1 MQIKKF
7 TAENYAEALSMAKK
21 ELGEDAL
28 ILSARTIG
36 RGKGLREYNGY
47 SKVELTAAADPGA
60 GEAEKSARAVAAP
73 PPASGT
79 AVAEQAPPGKDEE
92 ELDLKSLV
100 ATLLTQ
106 TDRARSMGLRN
117 GQLKLF
123 QTLVDSGVND
133 RMAAKMF
140 ERIDSENGF
149 AGDRSG
155 PDRDKNAAIEMMRR
169 VLLCKG
175 GIELE
180 EKSPKM
186 VALVGPTGAGKTTT
200 IAKLA
205 AHFSLLD
212 RKKVAL
218 ISLDTYRIGAFEQ
231 LRLYGEIMRVPVE
244 MASGA
249 EDFRS
254 IVRKHSDKDLVLVD
268 TTGRSHKDPAYCGRL
283 KGIFDAAGK
292 KVETHIVL
300 SVTSQEK
307 ILEGSVKQF
316 SPLTIDRVLFTKLDE
331 GMSFGPMFNF
341 SLKTRIPFSYFTAGQ
356 RVPEDIEVADRE
368 KVIRL
373 IFN

>member
-7 TAENYAEALSMAKK
+7 TAENYAEALSLAKK

-36 RGKGLREYNGY
+36 SGKGLRGYNGY
-47 SKVELTAAADPGA
+47 AKVELTAAIDPGPVETGSPA
-60 GEAEKSARAVAAP
+60 PAVPAP
-73 PPASGT
+73 PPEPKPEAAAGT
-79 AVAEQAPPGKDEE
+79 PGKDED
-92 ELDLKSLV
+92 ELDLRSLV

-106 TDRARSMGLRN
+106 TDRARSMGLKDR
-117 GQLKLF
+117 QLKLF
-123 QTLVDSGVND
+123 QTLVDSGVNE
-133 RMAAKMF
+133 RMASKMF
-140 ERIDSENGF
+140 ERINSENGL
-149 AGDRSG
+149 DERSG
-155 PDRDKNAAIEMMRR
+155 PGGDKNSAIEMMRR

-175 GIELE
+175 GIEME

-186 VALVGPTGAGKTTT
+186 AALVGPTGAGKTTT

-212 RKKVAL
+212 KKKVAL

-231 LRLYGEIMRVPVE
+231 LRLYGEIMRVPAE

-249 EDFRS
+249 ADFRS
-254 IVRKHSDKDLVLVD
+254 LVRKHADKDLILVD
-268 TTGRSHKDPAYCGRL
+268 TTGRSHKDPAYSGRL
-283 KGIFDAAGK
+283 KEIFDAAGT
-292 KVETHIVL
+292 KVETHLVL
-300 SVTSQEK
+300 SATSQEK
-307 ILEGSVKQF
+307 IFEESVRQF
-316 SPLTIDRVLFTKLDE
+316 SPLAIDRVLFTKLDE
-331 GMSFGPMFNF
+331 GMSFGPLFNF
-341 SLKTRIPFSYFTAGQ
+341 SLKTRIPFSYFTTGQ